1 MFQKMKW
8 KNIKIRGKYN
18 LIFSFAAAAFLV
30 SVLITYFYL
39 DLSSRELK
47 ETRSKNE
54 LSMYAGE
61 LVSLYQEKYLLIPEY
76 ILLSDD
82 EKLNEYL
89 QYSGKF
95 VETAKKLKPQLSREQ
110 ISTFN
115 KLIDNNNKL
124 DQQFFSVVVPNVQ
137 QINTAEYKEMQ
148 ALVNK
153 LKEDTSKLGDELKNA
168 AADSSEKAMD
178 TSLNHL
184 SNVTL
189 ILIITAV
196 ASICL
201 SFLLLYLVSMNI
213 RKNLNNVIKV
223 SEEIAGG
230 VLNVKNLDYEGT
242 DEIGQLSK
250 SINYMGQR
258 LRDMIS
264 SISNLSKEV
273 DQQSTTLLES
283 TEEVKQGSEQIA
295 VTIEDIS
302 KNGHSQAEN
311 AAKISLNTQAFS
323 DEMASAKQNTVK
335 LVDFTNQI
343 LQVSING
350 DQQMHESQKQ
360 MKIINELVET
370 SVHKVKGLEAKTQ
383 SISEIVAVIRSI
395 ADQTNLLALNASI
408 EAARA
413 GEAGKG
419 FAVVASEV
427 RKLAEQVSNSSQSIS
442 SIVYS
447 VKEETT
453 DIAKDLTQGF
463 AEVHKGS
470 EQFELTRKQFS
481 DIKGQVAEMSDQVKN
496 ISSIFSSVQES
507 GQEINE
513 SVEHIAAASEEA
525 AAGSEEISAAAHEQS
540 HSIDS
545 IFSSAKML
553 TGMVE
558 QMNGLIKKFQ
568 L

>member
-1 MFQKMKW
+1 MFQTIKW
-8 KNIKIRGKYN
+8 RNIKIRGKYN

-54 LSMYAGE
+54 LSTYAE
-61 LVSLYQEKYLLIPEY
+61 DLVSLYQEKYLLIPEY

-82 EKLNEYL
+82 EKLDQYL
-89 QYSGKF
+89 QYSSQF
-95 VETAKKLKPQLSREQ
+95 VKTAKKLKPRLDRGQMD
-110 ISTFN
+110 TFN
-115 KLIDNNNKL
+115 KLIGNNNQL

-148 ALVNK
+148 ALVNQ
-153 LKEDTSKLGDELKNA
+153 LKEDTSKLGKELKHA
-168 AADSSEKAMD
+168 AASSSEQAMD
-178 TSLNHL
+178 TSLHHL
-184 SNVTL
+184 SNVTM
-189 ILIITAV
+189 ILIITAA
-196 ASICL
+196 ASIGL
-201 SFLLLYLVSMNI
+201 SFLLLYLVSVNI
-213 RKNLNNVIKV
+213 RKNLNNVITV

-230 VLNVKNLDYEGT
+230 NLNVKNLDYEGT

-273 DQQSTTLLES
+273 DLQSVTLLES

-295 VTIEDIS
+295 LTIEDIS

-311 AAKISLNTQAFS
+311 AAKISMNTQAFS
-323 DEMASAKQNTVK
+323 DEMANAKENTVK

-343 LQVSING
+343 LQVSIHG

-360 MKIINELVET
+360 MTIINELVET
-370 SVHKVKGLEAKTQ
+370 SVHKVNGLEAKTQ
-383 SISEIVAVIRSI
+383 SISEIVGVIRSI

-427 RKLAEQVSNSSQSIS
+427 RKLAEQVSNSIQSIS
-442 SIVYS
+442 AIVYS

-453 DIAKDLTQGF
+453 GIAKDLTQGF
-463 AEVHKGS
+463 TEVHKGS
-470 EQFELTRKQFS
+470 EQFERTRKQFS
-481 DIKGQVAEMSDQVKN
+481 DIKNQVADMSDQVKN
-496 ISSIFSSVQES
+496 ISAIFSSVQES

-513 SVEHIAAASEEA
+513 SVEQIAGASEQA

>member
-47 ETRSKNE
+47 ETKSKNE

-168 AADSSEKAMD
+168 AAGSSEKAMD

-201 SFLLLYLVSMNI
+201 SFLLLYLVSMNL

-295 VTIEDIS
+295 ITIEDIS
-302 KNGHSQAEN
+302 RNGHSQAEN
-311 AAKISLNTQAFS
+311 AVKISLNTQAFS
-323 DEMASAKQNTVK
+323 DEMANAKENTVK

-350 DQQMHESQKQ
+350 DEQMHESQKQ

-370 SVHKVKGLEAKTQ
+370 SVHKVQGLEAKTQ
-383 SISEIVAVIRSI
+383 SISEIVDVIRSI

-453 DIAKDLTQGF
+453 GIAKDLTQGF

-553 TGMVE
+553 TGLVE